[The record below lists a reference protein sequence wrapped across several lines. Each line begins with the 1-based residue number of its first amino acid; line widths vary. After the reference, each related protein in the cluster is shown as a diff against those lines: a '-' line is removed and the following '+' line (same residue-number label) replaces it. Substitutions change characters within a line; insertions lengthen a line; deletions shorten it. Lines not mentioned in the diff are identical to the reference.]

1 MPNKF
6 DLSASQI
13 LDLPADHAMRI
24 GYEHGYEHHNY
35 LGDGHAPE
43 QPNNP
48 AYMYGYNMGYSD
60 GESDA

>member
-1 MPNKF
+1 
-6 DLSASQI
+6 
-13 LDLPADHAMRI
+13 MRI

-48 AYMYGYNMGYSD
+48 AYMYGYDMGYFD
-60 GESDA
+60 GEMDA